1 MSDEVLHDLLD
12 SVTRRF
18 PETPAVASPTG
29 ERTYRE
35 LADESLRLAAGLAGA
50 GVRRGE
56 RVLLC
61 LSRPEDVPALVWA
74 CSRVAAVFV
83 LTRAELPETVL
94 RHMIADAGP
103 VLVVTDDS
111 GVSTVARDMGVP
123 VRTPHEL
130 PCGPVPLARPL
141 PVDAACFIYTSGSTA
156 LPKAVVSTHRQVCFA
171 ARAVQSRLSY
181 RDSDTVYCALPLSF
195 DYGLYQLFLCA
206 LAGARLWLAEG
217 AGPALVNELTA
228 AGATVLP
235 GVPSLTANL
244 ARLVARRPAPPSLRL
259 LTNTGAAMPPA
270 LLARLR
276 AASPGLRVQLMYGL
290 TECKRATILAP
301 DEDLD
306 RPGSCGRALPGTE
319 VFAIGADGTRV
330 PPGEVG
336 ELVVRGPNVMAGYWR
351 RPELTGRVFPRA
363 EGLFPELR
371 TGDQGRVDDEGY
383 VYFAGRRDDLYKERG
398 TRVSAIEVEAAAC
411 RVPGVRAAAVR
422 LPGADEFGAM
432 LFVESELDGH
442 AVLAALGEHLE
453 AAKVP
458 ARCVVVDRLP
468 LTPNGKIDRR
478 ALDTVAA
485 R

>member
-1 MSDEVLHDLLD
+1 MSVEVLHDLLD
-12 SVTRRF
+12 SAAGQF
-18 PETPAVASPTG
+18 PNAPAVASPAG
-29 ERTYRE
+29 GRTYRE
-35 LADESLRLAAGLAGA
+35 LADDSLRLAAGITGA
-50 GVRRGE
+50 GVRRGG

-61 LSRPEDVPALVWA
+61 LSRSDDVPALVWA
-74 CSRVAAVFV
+74 CSRAGAIFV
-83 LTRAELPETVL
+83 VTRPDQPETVL

-103 VLVVTDDS
+103 ALVVTDDP
-111 GVSTVARDMGVP
+111 GVSTVAGDTGVP
-123 VRTPHEL
+123 VRTPREL
-130 PCGPVPLARPL
+130 PGDPVPLARPL

-156 LPKAVVSTHRQVCFA
+156 LPKAVVSTHQQMCFA
-171 ARAVQSRLSY
+171 ARAVQDRLSY
-181 RDSDTVYCALPLSF
+181 HDSDTVYCALPLSF

-206 LAGARLWLAEG
+206 LAGARLWLADG
-217 AGPALVNELTA
+217 AGPALVNELTT

-270 LLARLR
+270 LLATLR

-319 VFAIGADGTRV
+319 VFAVGLDGARMT
-330 PPGEVG
+330 PGEVG

-351 RPELTGRVFPRA
+351 RPELTARVFPRA

-371 TGDQGRVDDEGY
+371 TGDQGWVDDEGY

-422 LPGADEFGAM
+422 LPGAEEFGAT
-432 LFVESELDGH
+432 LFVESELAGH
-442 AVLAALGEHLE
+442 AVLATLREHLE

-458 ARCVVVDRLP
+458 ARCVVLERLP
-468 LTPNGKIDRR
+468 LTPNGKVDRR